1 LSWENNM
8 YLHTRAVCYFS
19 FLIYVIGDLFWK
31 SIHDIR
37 KGGKHIQTMCIYES
51 ISLHHVNLLP
61 LALVYSLW
69 NIVED
74 FFSFFLFSKEAPPV
88 TCQTFKMPR
97 DCCHIFSNQGN
108 LHMDS
113 NPWNLV
119 SMIIMSTGTFTCR
132 LAFRFKSLH
141 LLK

>member
-1 LSWENNM
+1 M

-51 ISLHHVNLLP
+51 TSLHHVNLLP

-74 FFSFFLFSKEAPPV
+74 FFSFFFFRKRHRQWLVRPSK
-88 TCQTFKMPR
+88 CQGTAATWLGK
-97 DCCHIFSNQGN
+97 CLIFSNQGN

-119 SMIIMSTGTFTCR
+119 SMIIMSTGTFTCK

>member
-1 LSWENNM
+1 M

-19 FLIYVIGDLFWK
+19 LFIYLFMW
-31 SIHDIR
+31 SE
-37 KGGKHIQTMCIYES
+37 IYFENPYTTFVRGENTYRQCVYMNQYPFITW
-51 ISLHHVNLLP
+51 ISCLLP
-61 LALVYSLW
+61 SSIVYEILW
-69 NIVED
+69 KI
-74 FFSFFLFSKEAPPV
+74 FFLFFCFSKEAPPV

-119 SMIIMSTGTFTCR
+119 SMIIMSTGTFTCK

>member
-1 LSWENNM
+1 MWSEIYFENPYTTFVRGENTYRQCVYM
-8 YLHTRAVCYFS
+8 NQYPFIT
-19 FLIYVIGDLFWK
+19 W
-31 SIHDIR
+31 
-37 KGGKHIQTMCIYES
+37 
-51 ISLHHVNLLP
+51 ISCLLP
-61 LALVYSLW
+61 SSIVYEISW
-69 NIVED
+69 KI
-74 FFSFFLFSKEAPPV
+74 FFLFFFFRKRHRQWLVRPSK
-88 TCQTFKMPR
+88 CQGTAATWLGK
-97 DCCHIFSNQGN
+97 CLIFSNQGN